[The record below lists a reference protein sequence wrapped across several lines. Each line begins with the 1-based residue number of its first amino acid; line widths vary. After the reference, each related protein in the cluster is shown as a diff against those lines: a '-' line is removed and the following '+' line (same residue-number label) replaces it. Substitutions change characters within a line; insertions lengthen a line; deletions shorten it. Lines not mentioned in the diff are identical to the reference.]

1 MLRQTSLFL
10 LMLLGASGGLTGCGS
25 STATGPDTSND
36 MVVIQITGM
45 DGDKAFNPAVATVK
59 VGQSVAW
66 RNDDAETHRPILT
79 DVFDTGRLAS
89 GATSAA
95 TKMTT
100 PNTYEYKCTIHPSE
114 TGTVVVTP

>member
-1 MLRQTSLFL
+1 MLRQASVFL
-10 LMLLGASGGLTGCGS
+10 LMLVGAGVLIGCGS
-25 STATGPDTSND
+25 TPAGPDND
-36 MVVIQITGM
+36 LVIIMITGL
-45 DGDKAFNPAVATVK
+45 DGDQAFDPAVATVK

-66 RNDDAETHRPILT
+66 KNNDTATHRPILT
-79 DVFDTGRLAS
+79 NVFDTKQLPG

-114 TGTVVVTP
+114 TGTIVVTP